1 MNFFQAQDEA
11 RRRTGR
17 LAILF
22 AAAVISLVVLTNL
35 LVAGVYVWTGNY
47 AMPQEM
53 DLVSLLGQLPIESW
67 FFISTGVIGMILV
80 ACGYK
85 YLMIRGGGR
94 TIAESLGGQLLTHST
109 ADGNAK
115 RLLNIVE
122 EMAIASGVSV
132 PPVYLIPE
140 PSINAF
146 AAGFRPE
153 DAVMGINQGTI
164 DRLDRDELQGVV
176 AHEFSHILNG
186 DMQINLRLIAI
197 LHGILF
203 LGMIGYGVLRGAS
216 LGAGRRSDSGGM
228 PLLAL
233 GIGLLVIGYAGTFF
247 GNLIKAAVSRQREYL
262 ADASAVQFTRNPSGI
277 ADALKKIGG
286 LSAGSTIK
294 AAAAAEASH
303 MFFGQVQKLFLNS
316 LMSTHPPLDERIR
329 AIEPNWRGEFADVDD
344 YHAQPEA
351 VSALTS
357 GFAGSAQ
364 VRVRVDPQGLVDQV
378 GQLTDAGLD
387 NAHLLIETTDDILR
401 DAAHDPWGSRALIYS
416 MLLDENSSQR
426 DGQFSILLAQ
436 AERGVPEYTQKI
448 LPLVRELD
456 APHKLTLVEI
466 AMPALKTLS
475 RQQYRRFMTNIL
487 ELIKHDRQI
496 NLMEWVLHTLLNK
509 ELTPHF
515 EGVQRTR
522 TKHRSLRSVAPHAST
537 LISTLARFGH
547 GQDPQ
552 ERLHAFQA
560 GAAAFGLVIEF
571 DDQADPNFSR
581 LTDAIRHLRT
591 LPPLLK
597 PKIIKACA
605 ATALADEHISG
616 QEGALLQG
624 IAAALDCP
632 LPPSIYSGS

>member
-1 MNFFQAQDEA
+1 MNFFQAQDAA
-11 RRRTGR
+11 RRKTWR

-22 AAAVISLVVLTNL
+22 GAAVISLVVLTNL

-53 DLVSLLGQLPIESW
+53 DLLSLLGQIPLESW
-67 FFISTGVIGMILV
+67 IFISTGVIGVVLV
-80 ACGYK
+80 ACSYK
-85 YLMIRGGGR
+85 YLVLRGGGR
-94 TIAESLGGQLLTHST
+94 TIAESLGGQPLTHST
-109 ADGNAK
+109 AEGNAK

-146 AAGFRPE
+146 AAGFSPT
-153 DAVMGINQGTI
+153 DAVIGINQGTI
-164 DRLDRDELQGVV
+164 DHLDRDELQGVV

-186 DMQINLRLIAI
+186 DMRINLRLIAI

-228 PLLAL
+228 PILAL

-286 LSAGSTIK
+286 LSAGSTIQT
-294 AAAAAEASH
+294 AAASEVSH

-329 AIEPNWRGEFADVDD
+329 AIEPSWRGKFVDVDD
-344 YHAQPEA
+344 YHAHPEA
-351 VSALTS
+351 SSALS
-357 GFAGSAQ
+357 AGFAGSALQ
-364 VRVRVDPQGLVDQV
+364 VQVDAQGLVDQV

-387 NAHLLIETTDDILR
+387 NAHLLIETMDDILH

-416 MLLDENSSQR
+416 MLLDEQSPQR

-436 AERGVPEYTQKI
+436 AEQGVPEYTQKI
-448 LPLVRELD
+448 FPLVRDLD

-466 AMPALKTLS
+466 AMPALKSLS

-487 ELIKHDRQI
+487 ELIKHDREI
-496 NLMEWVLHTLLNK
+496 TLMEWVLHSLLSR

-515 EGVQRTR
+515 EGLRR
-522 TKHRSLRSVAPHAST
+522 ARIRRRSLRSVAREVST
-537 LISTLARFGH
+537 LISTLARFGNE
-547 GQDPQ
+547 QDPQ
-552 ERLHAFQA
+552 GRQHAFQT

-581 LTDAIRHLRT
+581 LTDAIRQLRT
-591 LPPLLK
+591 LQPLLK

-605 ATALADEHISG
+605 ATALADEHTSG
-616 QEGALLQG
+616 REGALLQG

-632 LPPSIYSGS
+632 LPPSIYSAMS